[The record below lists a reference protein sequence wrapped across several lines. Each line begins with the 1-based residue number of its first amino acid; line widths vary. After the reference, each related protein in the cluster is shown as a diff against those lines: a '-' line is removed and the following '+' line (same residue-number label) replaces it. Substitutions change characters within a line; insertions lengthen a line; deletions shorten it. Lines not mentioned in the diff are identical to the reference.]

1 MANVK
6 LFLIIGRIK
15 IINWRTKKLDKS
27 ILINDV

>member
-6 LFLIIGRIK
+6 FFLIIGRIK
-15 IINWRTKKLDKS
+15 IINWRTKKLNKP